1 MHLIHKTTTANN
13 HMSQKY
19 TKKIYDKPN
28 QIETDDN
35 LETQTQFSKR
45 ATVIETNAIIQWI
58 MVK

>member
-1 MHLIHKTTTANN
+1 MQLIHKTTTANN

-45 ATVIETNAIIQWI
+45 ATVIETNAIIQ
-58 MVK
+58 